1 MALTVLLLGMAG
13 IPLTSGFIAKFGVF
27 QEAWRAGFG
36 WLVLVAVVASVV
48 AFFLYLRVLVAMY
61 MAEPVGE
68 EVATPSLPI
77 RAVLTVAMAITVVF
91 GVMPAPLLSLAADAL
106 PF

>member
-1 MALTVLLLGMAG
+1 
-13 IPLTSGFIAKFGVF
+13 
-27 QEAWRAGFG
+27 
-36 WLVLVAVVASVV
+36 
-48 AFFLYLRVLVAMY
+48 MY

-77 RAVLTVAMAITVVF
+77 RTVLTVAMAITVVF
-91 GVMPAPLLSLAADAL
+91 GVLPAPLLSLAADAL